1 MSVYHRIMDPRT
13 PHSTVPKPSGRQ
25 SLTDSALAA
34 GLTILSW
41 LQLAAP
47 PFMSADRFP
56 GGPGGRD
63 FFFRAHPTS
72 LLAYAFIAL
81 VFLPLVARRRFPVT
95 VLVVTGAAA
104 ALYEALRLPRSFAII
119 AMFIAL
125 YTVGTLYDRWR
136 LVVIATLV
144 AALSLA
150 VAMPDWNSTLFYAE
164 IARILAPI
172 VVAAALGDATR
183 NRRAFLEEA
192 QQRALAAEATREEEA
207 RRRVDEE
214 RLRIARDLHDITAH
228 SLSVIAVQAGAAA
241 HVIDS
246 DPEEARRSLRAIR
259 ETSRSA
265 LQELRGLLGVL
276 RGAEDGPAPLAPTPS
291 LSRLDELTHPL
302 QEAGFTLNV
311 EREGDMA
318 GLPAFADATAF
329 RIIQEALTNVLR
341 HARPG
346 EATVSVK
353 RTPAVLS
360 IVVADA
366 GPALVGGEPP
376 GLGHGIPGMR
386 ERAAAIGGT
395 VEAGP
400 THAGGWRVSALLPLS
415 GRD

>member
-1 MSVYHRIMDPRT
+1 MDPKA
-13 PHSTVPKPSGRQ
+13 PHSAIPRPIGRQ
-25 SLTDSALAA
+25 LLTDSALAA
-34 GLTILSW
+34 GLTVLGW

-47 PFMSADRFP
+47 PLISADRFP

-63 FFFRAHPTS
+63 FFFRAHPAS

-81 VFLPLVARRRFPVT
+81 VFVPLAARRRFPLT
-95 VLVVTGAAA
+95 VLAVTGVSA

-136 LVVIATLV
+136 LVATATLI

-150 VAMPDWNSTLFYAE
+150 VEMPDWNSTLFYAE

-241 HVIDS
+241 HVIDL

-276 RGAEDGPAPLAPTPS
+276 RGAEEGPAPLAPTPS

-302 QEAGFTLNV
+302 YEAGFTLGV
-311 EREGDMA
+311 EREGDLT

-366 GPALVGGEPP
+366 GPALAASEAI